1 MSQNKPN
8 NKNGFTVQELE
19 HIAKKYRFEVF
30 FCAAFILAALF
41 SKLFNLAGF
50 SILLT
55 AVGGVIGMIFP
66 SRTHK
71 IIGQILEF
79 TCKQERV
86 TQIVIGIVLIILS
99 IVIAPVIFLLIGA
112 ICGKAIHHDT
122 LQCKSNHSQDSDHHD
137 VSHH

>member
-8 NKNGFTVQELE
+8 NKSGFTVQELE

-30 FCAAFILAALF
+30 FCAAFVLSALF
-41 SKLFNLAGF
+41 SKIFNVAGF

-55 AVGGVIGMIFP
+55 AIGGVVGMVFP
-66 SRTHK
+66 SKTQA
-71 IIGQILEF
+71 IIGQMLEF

-86 TQIVIGIVLIILS
+86 TQIVIGVVLIILS

-112 ICGKAIHHDT
+112 ICGKAIHQDT
-122 LQCKSNHSQDSDHHD
+122 IQCKSRYSQNSDHNDRNQH
-137 VSHH
+137 